1 MTKSS
6 TAFSKTFKMRAK
18 ISELD
23 IISLESKMMKH
34 WFPTL
39 ILGAFAITAC
49 NEKRL
54 EPEAPSELRGDEIES
69 KTNSQDAFG
78 KGEEVSPPAQISG
91 SYLKAAVLASEAT
104 NNGWQTQI
112 AVNAYYR
119 NKRVQ
124 DNPRGYTV
132 SLTVANTGSQQGIR
146 VSQTATSPSE
156 YDQTITIQGPN
167 QDAIERAYKS
177 IMLYTTI
184 VDKSDY
190 SSVSISSSLDEIVH
204 RP

>member
-1 MTKSS
+1 
-6 TAFSKTFKMRAK
+6 
-18 ISELD
+18 
-23 IISLESKMMKH
+23 MMKY

-54 EPEAPSELRGDEIES
+54 EPEAPSELRGNEIEAN
-69 KTNSQDAFG
+69 TNSQDAFG

-91 SYLKAAVLASEAT
+91 SYLKASILASEAV
-104 NNGWQTQI
+104 NNGWQTKI
-112 AVNAYYR
+112 AINVYHR

-132 SLTVANTGSQQGIR
+132 SLTAANTGSQQGIR
-146 VSQTATSPSE
+146 VSQTSSNASE
-156 YDQTITIQGPN
+156 YDQTITIQGPS

-190 SSVSISSSLDEIVH
+190 SSVTISSSLFEIVN